1 MTTKLGISEW
11 AKIAEIAGGIA
22 IIASLIFV
30 GYELRQASQ
39 QLRLSSDIDADM
51 TNAGLS
57 IRIAESPELSDLVYR
72 GEQKPETLSDE
83 QMHRFANIALPRL
96 AMWENTYDSY
106 LLGNVSEEDWLAWDI
121 FLRLRFNKPGYRYV
135 YEKYRAGF
143 GKRSLNYFAEVFGL
157 DDSSESE
164 SAGK

>member
-57 IRIAESPELSDLVYR
+57 IRIAENPELSDLVYR

-83 QMHRFANIALPRL
+83 QMQRFANIALPRL

-106 LLGNVSEEDWLAWDI
+106 LLGNVSEEDWLA
-121 FLRLRFNKPGYRYV
+121 
-135 YEKYRAGF
+135 
-143 GKRSLNYFAEVFGL
+143 
-157 DDSSESE
+157 
-164 SAGK
+164 